1 MVRVLK
7 KFKDIHSGSTN
18 LPIPILFENCDDN
31 QDRNSINIKK
41 HLEKVDI
48 TSNLISG
55 ISDPIG
61 FTIHESFN
69 YC

>member
-41 HLEKVDI
+41 
-48 TSNLISG
+48 TSRKS
-55 ISDPIG
+55 
-61 FTIHESFN
+61 
-69 YC
+69 